1 MNIHSTDAKFQEG
14 NNNKKYQSK
23 ACNHRTPP
31 ERYNVFTTMNTSKE
45 DEKQS
50 ARGYTGTSSPMDGLV
65 AVAAAAAAISDNKD
79 DSGNKKK
86 KRKQS
91 SGQQKDGAQISAARA
106 RRLEQNRRAA
116 IESRR
121 RKKVMIGEL
130 QRSVTFYSKANENLK
145 KSNEELEELLLVA
158 KQKLSQKDGGESA
171 VATGGGLKTPEEDQ
185 SSVVGGSPGAEAKA
199 EYQPAPVASIPTP
212 LASVDPANVAHADQ
226 AHFSAM
232 QALYENM
239 GYPPV
244 AARSAASV
252 LSQFGTGFDDA
263 QKPDPV
269 LPDVTSVDSDAYIQQ
284 LEQYALQKT
293 AAANAATMAAN
304 EAMRIANWHK
314 MMKTS
319 GQNASTSDGNPSP
332 VSSVKEEK

>member
-1 MNIHSTDAKFQEG
+1 
-14 NNNKKYQSK
+14 
-23 ACNHRTPP
+23 
-31 ERYNVFTTMNTSKE
+31 MNTSKE
-45 DEKQS
+45 DETKKQS
-50 ARGYTGTSSPMDGLV
+50 VGGDTGTTSPMDGLV

-79 DSGNKKK
+79 DSGNIKK

-91 SGQQKDGAQISAARA
+91 NVQKKDGAQISAARA

-121 RKKVMIGEL
+121 RKKAMIAEL

-158 KQKLSQKDGGESA
+158 KQKISQKDDGESA
-171 VATGGGLKTPEEDQ
+171 AGGLKTPEEDQ
-185 SSVVGGSPGAEAKA
+185 SSAVGGSPGVEAKA
-199 EYQPAPVASIPTP
+199 EEQPTPVAIPTP
-212 LASVDPANVAHADQ
+212 SFASVDPTNNVAEQ

-232 QALYENM
+232 QAMYENM
-239 GYPPV
+239 GYPAV

-252 LSQFGTGFDDA
+252 FSQFGTGFDDA
-263 QKPDPV
+263 KNPDPV
-269 LPDVTSVDSDAYIQQ
+269 LPDANSLDTDAYIRS

-293 AAANAATMAAN
+293 AAANAATLAAN

-314 MMKTS
+314 MMKSS
-319 GQNASTSDGNPSP
+319 GQSVSITSSDGKPPP
-332 VSSVKEEK
+332 VPSVKEEKWSSSLIDLSTWLRLIAIPFKFFT

>member
-1 MNIHSTDAKFQEG
+1 MK
-14 NNNKKYQSK
+14 
-23 ACNHRTPP
+23 
-31 ERYNVFTTMNTSKE
+31 
-45 DEKQS
+45 KQS
-50 ARGYTGTSSPMDGLV
+50 VGGDTGTTSPMDGLV

-86 KRKQS
+86 KSKQS
-91 SGQQKDGAQISAARA
+91 SRDGAQISAARA

-121 RKKVMIGEL
+121 RKKAMIGEL

-158 KQKLSQKDGGESA
+158 KQKISQKDDGESA
-171 VATGGGLKTPEEDQ
+171 AGGLKTPEEDQ
-185 SSVVGGSPGAEAKA
+185 SSVVGGSPGVEAKA
-199 EYQPAPVASIPTP
+199 EEQPTPVAIPTP
-212 LASVDPANVAHADQ
+212 SFASVEPTNNVAHADQ

-232 QALYENM
+232 QAMYENM
-239 GYPPV
+239 GYPAV

-252 LSQFGTGFDDA
+252 FSQFGTGFDDA
-263 QKPDPV
+263 KKPDPV
-269 LPDVTSVDSDAYIQQ
+269 LPDANSLDTDAYIRS

-293 AAANAATMAAN
+293 AAANAATLAAN

-314 MMKTS
+314 MMRNS
-319 GQNASTSDGNPSP
+319 GQSVSVTSSDGKPPP
-332 VSSVKEEK
+332 VASVKEEK

>member
-1 MNIHSTDAKFQEG
+1 
-14 NNNKKYQSK
+14 
-23 ACNHRTPP
+23 
-31 ERYNVFTTMNTSKE
+31 MNTSKE
-45 DEKQS
+45 DDKKQS
-50 ARGYTGTSSPMDGLV
+50 PVGGDTGTSSPMDGLV
-65 AVAAAAAAISDNKD
+65 AVAAAAAAIRDNKD

-158 KQKLSQKDGGESA
+158 KQKLSQKDGAVSA

-185 SSVVGGSPGAEAKA
+185 SSVVGSPGVEAKA
-199 EYQPAPVASIPTP
+199 EHQPAPVASIPTP
-212 LASVDPANVAHADQ
+212 FASVDPPNVAPAEQ
-226 AHFSAM
+226 ARFSAM

-239 GYPPV
+239 GYPAV

-252 LSQFGTGFDDA
+252 FSQFGTDFDDA
-263 QKPDPV
+263 KKPDPV
-269 LPDVTSVDSDAYIQQ
+269 LPDIASVDSDAYIQK
-284 LEQYALQKT
+284 LEQYALLKT
-293 AAANAATMAAN
+293 AAANAATLAAN
-304 EAMRIANWHK
+304 EALRIANWHK

-319 GQNASTSDGNPSP
+319 GQNASTSDGKPSP
-332 VSSVKEEK
+332 VASVKEEK